1 MSTAIA
7 RPILTMP
14 PEVQVFAR
22 KRGLEPYL
30 PGIVEVFLRI
40 FDEGRKR
47 SVMVHHDP
55 EVEGL
60 SWLLFEVEVPWPTFE
75 QARQADIEWYQ
86 ETAALCPA
94 PLLCEFS
101 LIIRRRVP

>member
-1 MSTAIA
+1 MSTAVA
-7 RPILTMP
+7 TPILTMP
-14 PEVQVFAR
+14 LEVQVFAR
-22 KRGLEPYL
+22 ERGLEPYL

-40 FDEGRKR
+40 FAEARKR
-47 SVMVHHDP
+47 SVVVHHDP

-60 SWLLFEVEVPWPTFE
+60 RWILFEVEVPWATFE

-94 PLLCEFS
+94 PLLCDFS